1 MGDYNDNQLKSLN
14 DDLYDEDLSIEE
26 LVERLEIDA

>member
-26 LVERLEIDA
+26 LVERLEMDA